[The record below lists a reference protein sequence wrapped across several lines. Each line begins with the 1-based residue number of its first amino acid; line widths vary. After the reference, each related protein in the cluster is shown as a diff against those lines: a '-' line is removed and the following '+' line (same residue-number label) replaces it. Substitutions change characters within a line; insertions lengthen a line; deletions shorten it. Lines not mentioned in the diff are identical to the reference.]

1 MSPSESAQTDNNVP
15 ASDPAGG
22 TAPLTNPDPALIDLP
37 QLVTALKDTTA
48 PAALLRQALT
58 RGDRELKERFLRGTH
73 TNLLVHQRSWVVDQ
87 ILLTAWQHLIG
98 DSDELALVAVGGYGR
113 AELHPG
119 SDVDVLILL
128 ADGVEERWRTNLEC
142 FVTLLWDIGMQVGH
156 SVRTVATCRD
166 AAKEDI
172 TTATNL
178 MEGRLL
184 TGAASLFAAL
194 GAAMNSA
201 DMWPSRTFFEAK
213 WQEQIARHRK
223 QFDAISNLEPNVKE
237 GPGGLRDMQMIGW
250 VTRRHFGT
258 TTLHDLVRHGFL
270 TEDEYHSLTQAQEF
284 LWKVRWGLHVLAGRR
299 EERLLFHHQKGLAEM
314 FGYQPTPNRMAV
326 EHFMRDYYLTVT
338 ELSRLNEMLLQ
349 LLQEAILYEGDA
361 GQPVKLN
368 RRFQARQGFIEVTHD
383 AIFKRYPFA
392 LLEIFLL
399 LQQHPELQGVR
410 ASTIRLIRS
419 HRHLIDDRFRNDLR
433 NRSLFMEI
441 LRQPYGIT
449 HQLRR
454 MNRYG
459 ILAAYVP
466 AFGNIVG
473 LMQYDL
479 FHVYTVDEHSL
490 MVLRNV
496 RRFTVPECAH
506 EVPFCSKLIKQIPK
520 LEVLYLGAL
529 FHDIAKG
536 RGGDHSKLGAEEAF
550 HFCVR
555 HGLSD
560 YDARL
565 VAWLVR
571 QHLIMSSTA
580 QRQDISDPD
589 VIAAFAK
596 QIGDSL
602 HLDYLYLLTVADI
615 RGTNPNLW
623 NNWKDALL
631 LQLYGATRQ
640 VLRQGDTRPL
650 ERQARVHD
658 TQQQARELLVA
669 DGLAEPPIHN
679 VWRSLGE
686 DYFLRHSAE
695 EISWHTRA
703 IATHDGAL
711 PLVLVRDDEKRAATA
726 IFVYTEDRDYLFA
739 AITQTLSQ
747 LGLDILDARISTG
760 ESGVVLDTFTV
771 LDANGV
777 PVRDSYQLQDIRKR
791 LTQALRKPSKELVM
805 SRRPVPRRL
814 QAFSVPTEI
823 TFSTEIN
830 SQRTLMELVTTDR
843 PGLLARVARA
853 FAECDINL
861 HSARIAT
868 FGERVEDVFVLT
880 DRDHRPLHSESQ
892 FQCLRDR
899 IKELLDEGSAG

>member
-1 MSPSESAQTDNNVP
+1 LKP
-15 ASDPAGG
+15 SDPAPPQQDAALEPAG
-22 TAPLTNPDPALIDLP
+22 ASPPPNADPTLIDLP
-37 QLVTALKDTTA
+37 QLLASLRQASA
-48 PAALLRQALT
+48 PAAVLRQALAQ
-58 RGDRELKERFLRGTH
+58 GDTALKERFIRGTN
-73 TNLLVHQRSWVVDQ
+73 TNLLVHQRSWLVDQ
-87 ILLTAWQHLIG
+87 ILLAAWQHLIG
-98 DSDELALVAVGGYGR
+98 DTDELALVPVGGYGR
-113 AELHPG
+113 SELHPG

-128 ADGVEERWRTNLEC
+128 GEGVEERWRSALER
-142 FVTLLWDIGMQVGH
+142 FVTLLWDTGMQVGH
-156 SVRTVATCRD
+156 SVRTVATCHE
-166 AAKEDI
+166 AAQQDI

-178 MEGRLL
+178 IEGRFLA
-184 TGAASLFAAL
+184 GSAAL
-194 GAAMNSA
+194 FEALTAAMNSA
-201 DMWPSRTFFEAK
+201 NIWPSRAFFEAK

-223 QFDAISNLEPNVKE
+223 QYDAISNLEPNVKE

-270 TEDEYHSLTQAQEF
+270 TEDEYHSLAQAQEF

-299 EERLLFHHQKGLAEM
+299 EDRLLFQHQKALAEM

-349 LLQEAILYEGDA
+349 LFQEAILYEGEA
-361 GQPVKLN
+361 GEPVRLN
-368 RRFQARQGFIEVTHD
+368 RRFQARQGFIEVVND

-399 LQQHPELQGVR
+399 LQQHPQLQGVR

-441 LRQPYGIT
+441 LRQPHGIT

-459 ILAAYVP
+459 ILAAYIP
-466 AFGNIVG
+466 AFGNVVG

-555 HGLSD
+555 HGLSN

-596 QIGDSL
+596 QVGDSL

-631 LQLYGATRQ
+631 MRLYAATRQ
-640 VLRQGDTRPL
+640 MLRQGDSRPV
-650 ERQARVHD
+650 ERLARVHEV
-658 TQQQARELLVA
+658 QQQARELLTA
-669 DGLAEPPIHN
+669 TGLSEPQIHN

-686 DYFLRHSAE
+686 EYFLRHSAE
-695 EISWHTRA
+695 EIRWHTQA
-703 IATHDGAL
+703 IATHADAL
-711 PLVLVRDDEKRAATA
+711 PLVVVRDDAARAATA

-771 LDANGV
+771 LDANGA
-777 PVRDSYQLQDIRKR
+777 PVHDRYQLQDIRKR
-791 LTQALRKPSKELVM
+791 LTQALRNPSKQLVM
-805 SRRPVPRRL
+805 NRRPIPRRL

-823 TFSTEIN
+823 TFSTELA

-843 PGLLARVARA
+843 PGLLALVARA

-868 FGERVEDVFVLT
+868 FGERVEDIFILT
-880 DRDHRPLHSESQ
+880 DRQHRPLHSESQ

-899 IKELLDEGSAG
+899 IKELLEEGSAA